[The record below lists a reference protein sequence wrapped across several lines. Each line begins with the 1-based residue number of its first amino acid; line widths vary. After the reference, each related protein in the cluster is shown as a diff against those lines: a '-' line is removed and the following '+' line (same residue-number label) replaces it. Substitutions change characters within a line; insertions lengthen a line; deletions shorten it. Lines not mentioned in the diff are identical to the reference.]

1 MNEGGKNFIFQFYKY
16 TLLLLETY
24 YGERTTQIQNLVSLW
39 KDPTNWINCLG
50 ITTFFKKYIR

>member
-24 YGERTTQIQNLVSLW
+24 YGERTTQIQNLVSL
-39 KDPTNWINCLG
+39 
-50 ITTFFKKYIR
+50 